1 MRIYISGAMTGISD
15 YAERFERAE
24 AYLRDE
30 YGPEAEIINPARVL
44 APLPETTTW
53 GQYMDVALNALRG
66 VRHDLYAH
74 GLGMFHRGAD
84 RKAVRR
90 RMPDGSGVSGL
101 EALGEKAMRGTGYA
115 GHQGE

>member
-24 AYLRDE
+24 AYLRDG

-53 GQYMDVALNALRG
+53 GQYMDIALNALRG
-66 VRHDLYAH
+66 CDMIYILMGWECSIGAQIERLYAA
-74 GLGMFHRGAD
+74 GC
-84 RKAVRR
+84 
-90 RMPDGSGVSGL
+90 RMEVEYQVWKPS
-101 EALGEKAMRGTGYA
+101 EKK
-115 GHQGE
+115 Q